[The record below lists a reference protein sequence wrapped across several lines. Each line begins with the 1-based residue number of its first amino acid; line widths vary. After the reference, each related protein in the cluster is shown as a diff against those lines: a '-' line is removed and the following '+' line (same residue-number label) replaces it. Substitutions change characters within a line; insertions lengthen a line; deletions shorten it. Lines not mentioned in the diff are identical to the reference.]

1 MGLFKRKSNNESV
14 GKKEITKVLFTSDVH
29 GSEIAFR
36 KFLNA
41 AKMYKVDALVI
52 GGDLAGKT
60 LVPIVDV
67 GEGKYEIQG
76 EQVGKEGLSTVIQEF
91 KKSGTYYTIVDKK
104 EYKEMLE
111 DKRKVDERFN
121 EAIKNVLEDWVSIAK
136 EKLKDNPIPLYV
148 NLGNDD
154 PMFMFDVVESSEV
167 MEKSEGTI
175 LELGSH
181 EMVSFG
187 YVNPTPWNTP
197 REMKEEEIYGY
208 LKKEVERLKEPSTA
222 IFNFHAPPYGTNLD
236 NAPLLSK
243 DLKPVVKGGDVVMT
257 HVGSTSIR
265 KLIEEYS
272 PMLGIHG
279 HIHESRAFDKIGK
292 TVVINP
298 GSEYGEGIL
307 HATYIVLEREKV
319 KTHQFV
325 LG

>member
-1 MGLFKRKSNNESV
+1 MGLFKRKSNNESI
-14 GKKEITKVLFTSDVH
+14 GKKDMTKILFTSDLH
-29 GSEIAFR
+29 GSETAFR

-41 AKMYKVDALVI
+41 SKMYKVDALII

-60 LVPIVDV
+60 LVPIVDI
-67 GEGKYEIQG
+67 GEGKYDIQG
-76 EQVGKEGLSTVIQEF
+76 QTVGKEGLSGVIQEF
-91 KKSGTYYTIVDKK
+91 KKEGTYYTIVDKK

-111 DKRKVDERFN
+111 DKKKVDDKFN
-121 EAIKNVLEDWVSIAK
+121 SAIKQVLEDWIMIGE
-136 EKLKDNPIPLYV
+136 EKLKDYKVPIYV

-154 PMFMFDVVESSEV
+154 PMFMFDVIDSSEV
-167 MEKSEGTI
+167 MRKTEGNI
-175 LELGSH
+175 LEVGGH
-181 EMVSFG
+181 EMISFG

-197 REMKEEEIYGY
+197 REMEEEDIYAH
-208 LKKEVERLKEPSTA
+208 LKKEVEKVSEPSKS

-236 NAPLLSK
+236 NAPLLTK
-243 DLKPVVKGGDVVMT
+243 DLKPVVKGGDIVMT
-257 HVGSTSIR
+257 HVGSTSVR

-272 PMLGIHG
+272 PLMGVHG

-292 TVVINP
+292 TIIINP

-307 HATYIVLEREKV
+307 HATYIVLEQDKV